1 MKKTMGVKRS
11 TLFTLSAGVLI
22 AGASFAGLQRLPV
35 AHAQTRLPA
44 FTPRTIS
51 ITESDDLSALD
62 KADKA
67 TADLVQFVEP
77 GVVDI
82 VSEAGMSRDL
92 TGRAVPGGGGEGS
105 GVIYRPD
112 GYIITN
118 DHVVGGFDK
127 VTVILQDGRQLPG
140 KVIRAQDMDLAVVK
154 VDAKDLPTLP
164 FADSTTVR
172 PGEFSMAVGSP
183 FGLTNSVTFGHISAI
198 SRTNNILDDRLGI
211 HREYGDMLQTDTPI
225 NMGNSGG
232 PLLNV
237 HGEVIGI
244 NTAIYSPTGNY
255 NGIGFA
261 IPSNT
266 VRYVADKLI
275 TDGKLSRGAL
285 GLAPATLE
293 PYKAK
298 EMGLPGGAKVVRIV
312 NGTPAAMAGIK
323 LNDIVVRVGNLAI
336 KNESDVRDSMMN
348 YSPGETIPVEVVRD
362 GQHKTFQVKLTSPDK
377 LPQPVAPQVQQ
388 PQPDLQNPFG
398 PGFKVPNLGDPNPFG
413 NGNGSDNSVPPTN
426 RTGNAKLGVTVGDL
440 TPTLREQFHIPAA
453 AGGAIVT
460 SVSPG
465 SAADKLGI
473 QPGDVIQGLG
483 GKQIDSAQALKDAM
497 QSKKW
502 GEQCS
507 LKFTRYG
514 DHMVSSEDLPFTF

>member
-1 MKKTMGVKRS
+1 MNKVMSVKRS
-11 TLFTLSAGVLI
+11 TLFTLIAGVAV
-22 AGASFAGLQRLPV
+22 AGVCFAGLQRLPV
-35 AHAQTRLPA
+35 VHAQTKLPA

-67 TADLVQFVEP
+67 TADLVAFVQP

-82 VSEAGMSRDL
+82 VGEGSMTRDL
-92 TGRAVPGGGGEGS
+92 AGRALPASGGEGS

-140 KVIRAQDMDLAVVK
+140 KVTRAPDMDLAIVK

-164 FADSTTVR
+164 FADSASVR

-183 FGLTNSVTFGHISAI
+183 FGLTNTVTFGHISAI
-198 SRTNNILDDRLGI
+198 ARTNNILDDRLGL
-211 HREYGDMLQTDTPI
+211 HREYGDMIQTDTPI

-266 VRYVADKLI
+266 VRFVADKLI

-285 GLAPATLE
+285 GLAPVTLE

-298 EMGLPGGAKVVRIV
+298 EMGLSGGAKVARIV
-312 NGTPAAMAGIK
+312 NGTPAAMAGIQ
-323 LNDIVVRVGNLAI
+323 LNDIIVRVGNIPI

-348 YSPGETIPVEVVRD
+348 YSPGEKIPVEVVRD
-362 GQHKTFQVKLTSPDK
+362 SQHKTFQVTLTSPDK
-377 LPQPVAPQVQQ
+377 LPQPADQQVPQSQGDQ
-388 PQPDLQNPFG
+388 QNPFG
-398 PGFKVPNLGDPNPFG
+398 PDFQMPNLPNLFGD
-413 NGNGSDNSVPPTN
+413 GSGKGDSVPPAN
-426 RTGNAKLGVTVGDL
+426 RTGSAKLGVTVSDL
-440 TPTLREQFHIPAA
+440 DATLRTQFHVPTA
-453 AGGAIVT
+453 AGGALVT
-460 SVSPG
+460 AVAPDTP
-465 SAADKLGI
+465 ADKLGI
-473 QPGDVIQGLG
+473 QPGDVIQELG
-483 GKQIDSAQALKDAM
+483 GKEINSAQELKDAM
-497 QSKKW
+497 QGKKW
-502 GEQCS
+502 GDS
-507 LKFTRYG
+507 STIKFTRYG
-514 DHMVSSEDLPFTF
+514 EGAVSSMSVPFTF